1 MISSEFGRDASAAQL
16 DSPENLTSSQRPPSI
31 ANEKRNNKE
40 AFIADRDELFYED
53 GEDGLGWCVNGIGED
68 GELEPWP
75 IHLVVEEIAETE
87 QAEEVEVFLRV

>member
-40 AFIADRDELFYED
+40 AFMADRKGDLPASRATATSAQSSTAIR
-53 GEDGLGWCVNGIGED
+53 GLEGI
-68 GELEPWP
+68 
-75 IHLVVEEIAETE
+75 
-87 QAEEVEVFLRV
+87 